1 VLIAE
6 EKSEK
11 KTEKKPVSST
21 ARRFRTPTSDSV
33 EPSAKRSN
41 SNVKNGLTVASP
53 LAVGAM
59 SSRAKPQVCPSRFSE
74 AGYRNEIDSY
84 GKATRCTEPHSLQ
97 HCPYAEASFPKK
109 KADKSHLAFFSAK
122 CEDAKR
128 RPLKR
133 C

>member
-84 GKATRCTEPHSLQ
+84 GKATRCTEPHSPATL
-97 HCPYAEASFPKK
+97 PIRGSVFSKK
-109 KADKSHLAFFSAK
+109 KLTNRIWHFFLPNAK
-122 CEDAKR
+122 TRNED
-128 RPLKR
+128 P
-133 C
+133 